1 MAAKFDQNDDSVVV
15 IVGSGAGGGT
25 LGNELAQ
32 KGVKVVVLEAGK
44 RLDFS
49 DFIND
54 EWPSFTQLAW
64 TDMRTTSGSWRVHK
78 NFPNL
83 PAWIVKSVGGTT
95 THWAG
100 ASLRFQEHEFKEAS
114 VYGHVPGAN
123 LLDWPITLADL
134 EPYYAKAEDKM
145 RVTRTGDRP
154 GLPGSNNFK
163 VFEAGADKLGYKEC
177 PHRPDGDQLRSRR
190 RPRRLPPN
198 RLLLPGLQVGGEMVD
213 ALHRD
218 PEGRGDR
225 QHGGSPG
232 VACRAD
238 RARRLGQGDRRHLFR
253 RGRQAAATEGAHRR
267 GRGQFARKPAASA
280 QLGLVEVSGRA
291 RQFLGPGR
299 PQLHASHHRIG
310 LRHF

>member
-163 VFEAGADKLGYKEC
+163 VFESGAKKLGYKEVHTGRMAINSVPGDGRVAC
-177 PHRPDGDQLRSRR
+177 HQTGFCFQGCKWGAKWSTLYTEIPKGEATGNMEVRP
-190 RPRRLPPN
+190 
-198 RLLLPGLQVGGEMVD
+198 EF
-213 ALHRD
+213 
-218 PEGRGDR
+218 
-225 QHGGSPG
+225 
-232 VACRAD
+232 ACRAD
-238 RARRLGQGDRRHLFR
+238 RARRLRQGDRRHLF
-253 RGRQAAATEGAHRR
+253 
-267 GRGQFARKPAASA
+267 
-280 QLGLVEVSGRA
+280 
-291 RQFLGPGR
+291 
-299 PQLHASHHRIG
+299 
-310 LRHF
+310 